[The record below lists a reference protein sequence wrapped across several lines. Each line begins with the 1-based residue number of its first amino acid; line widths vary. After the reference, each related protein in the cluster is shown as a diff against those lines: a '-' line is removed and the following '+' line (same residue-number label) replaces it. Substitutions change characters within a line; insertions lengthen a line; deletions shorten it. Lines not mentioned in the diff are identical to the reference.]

1 MPTEGSL
8 HYTACVKGLILCG
21 EWGLA
26 GKVMAEAV
34 ADGMAND
41 MTSYTV
47 ISTLLDRN
55 DFCRAHATIEGIIP
69 WSLKRA
75 MGASNFH
82 LEANVELITKLIRL
96 EDFSGAWM
104 LFDKMD
110 SCGLTPD
117 RTLCVETLRTIRK
130 ETRAEL
136 QGPCNLFGGGGAGV
150 S

>member
-1 MPTEGSL
+1 
-8 HYTACVKGLILCG
+8 
-21 EWGLA
+21 
-26 GKVMAEAV
+26 
-34 ADGMAND
+34 
-41 MTSYTV
+41 
-47 ISTLLDRN
+47 
-55 DFCRAHATIEGIIP
+55 
-69 WSLKRA
+69 

-82 LEANVELITKLIRL
+82 LEAYVELITKLISL

-136 QGPCNLFGGGGAGV
+136 QDRETSLVGGGAGV

>member
-1 MPTEGSL
+1 MFG
-8 HYTACVKGLILCG
+8 KGLILCW
-21 EWGLA
+21 ELSLA
-26 GKVMAEAV
+26 ERVMAEAG
-34 ADGMAND
+34 ADGMANG
-41 MTSYTV
+41 TTFYTV
-47 ISTLLDRN
+47 ISTLLDRS

-75 MGASNFH
+75 MGASNFR
-82 LEANVELITKLIRL
+82 LEADVELITKLISL

-136 QGPCNLFGGGGAGV
+136 QDRDTSLVGAV
-150 S
+150 LE